1 MIPMSMEAARV
12 NAGYTQEQ
20 AGKLFGVHPQTL
32 AKWEIDNSKMPYDM
46 IQKIP
51 DVYKVPANHIFFGNT
66 NEFIRYL
73 HEGKFSQGNTEGE

>member
-46 IQKIP
+46 MYVFPK
-51 DVYKVPANHIFFGNT
+51 
-66 NEFIRYL
+66 
-73 HEGKFSQGNTEGE
+73 S

>member
-1 MIPMSMEAARV
+1 MIQMTMEAARV

-20 AGKLFGVHPQTL
+20 AGKLFGVHQQTL

-51 DVYKVPANHIFFGNT
+51 EVYKVPANLIFFGSK
-66 NEFIRYL
+66 NEFIRLL
-73 HEGKFSQGNTEGE
+73 HEGQFSKAAV

>member
-20 AGKLFGVHPQTL
+20 AGELFGVHQQTV
-32 AKWEIDNSKMPYDM
+32 AKWEIDNSKMPYNM

-51 DVYKVPANHIFFGNT
+51 EVYKVPAKRIFFGNK

-73 HEGKFSQGNTEGE
+73 REGKFSDDSDE